1 MSKKVELLVEK
12 MIARHYIIE
21 MGKNKVARW
30 FDCSP
35 VDVIEARMKARK
47 ALSLIE
53 EVEHKDDKIK
63 LPNILILDIE
73 TAPIKA
79 YVWSL
84 WKQNVYIDQIIS
96 NWFMLTWSAKWLYST
111 DVMSDAITP
120 EEVLVENDSRITYS
134 LLELLNKA
142 DVVIAHN
149 GMSFDIPKINARA
162 IINGFAP
169 PSPYQQID
177 TLQIA
182 RKQFGFSSNKLDAL
196 ATIFGMPGKI
206 KTEFKLWVDCVNGV
220 QEAITQMETYNRQD
234 VVVLEEVYLK
244 LRPWTKGHINL
255 GLYMDS
261 DVPVC
266 PNCGSKHIHED
277 GNFYYTPAGRY
288 KTFRCECGAISR
300 GRKNQVTT
308 EERKNITISIAR

>member
-1 MSKKVELLVEK
+1 MSKEVELLVEK
-12 MIARHYIIE
+12 MIARPYIIE

-30 FDCSP
+30 FDCDA
-35 VDVIEARMKARK
+35 VDVIEARMIARK
-47 ALSLIE
+47 ALSKIE
-53 EVEHKDDKIK
+53 IAEHSEEKIK
-63 LPNILILDIE
+63 MPNILILDIE

-111 DVMSDAITP
+111 EVMSDAITP
-120 EEVLVENDSRITYS
+120 EEVLLENDARITYS
-134 LLELLNKA
+134 LLALLNKA

-149 GMSFDIPKINARA
+149 GMGFDIPKINSRA
-162 IINGFAP
+162 IVNGFAP

-196 ATIFGMPGKI
+196 ATVFGMPGKI
-206 KTEFKLWVDCVNGV
+206 KTDFKLWVDCVNGV
-220 QEAITQMETYNRQD
+220 QAAINQMETYNRQD
-234 VVVLEEVYLK
+234 VIVLEEVYLR

-261 DVPVC
+261 NVPVC

-277 GNFYYTPAGRY
+277 GNYYYTPAGRY
-288 KTFRCECGAISR
+288 KTLRCECGAISR
-300 GRKNQVTT
+300 SRKNDVTS